1 MAKIIPPLTQQAIRN
16 AQKSIAERSIPKDGA
31 RVELRDGACPGL
43 VLRMGR
49 TGAVWSLILQMPSQ
63 RIRIPLGDY
72 PAVGIPAAR
81 ARAAHAR
88 DDAGRYPGAVNAPAA
103 QSDLPDALRRRH
115 TFERVIGL
123 YSHDPGRTQS
133 WTDGERRVRS
143 VFHRMLPVPANTITT
158 QELQRIV
165 DAHAS
170 RSSAAAAVR
179 YVRPLLRWA
188 RKRGYVRHDL
198 DERDLEPPSFV
209 ATRERVLSEV
219 ELRAI
224 LKTLTYEGYD
234 GAARFM
240 LATGARK
247 GEVCGAVWGEVRR
260 GEREWTIPGV
270 RRKNG
275 RELVVPLSEYALDV
289 IDGMVLA
296 RERAGEGALD
306 GVMFQGVRGAA
317 LANWDRWQ
325 KEFFKRSG
333 TSGWHRHDLR
343 RTVATV
349 AGNLGAAPHVV
360 EIILGHADP
369 HSSLA
374 SVYNKSRYLPEH
386 LQALE
391 RVGEYLRSIA
401 G

>member
-16 AQKSIAERSIPKDGA
+16 AQRHVASSISETNA

-43 VLRMGR
+43 VLRVGR
-49 TGAVWSLILQMPSQ
+49 TGAVWSLILQRPSQ
-63 RIRIPLGDY
+63 RLRIPLGGY

-81 ARAAHAR
+81 IRAAHAR
-88 DDAGRYPGAVNAPAA
+88 DDAGRYPGALAAPVA
-103 QSDLPDALRRRH
+103 QSDLVEAFRRRD

-123 YSHDPGRTQS
+123 FSYSSGRTQS
-133 WTDGERRVRS
+133 WADGERRVRS
-143 VFHRMLPVPANTITT
+143 VFHKLLSVPANTITT
-158 QELQRIV
+158 QELQRLV
-165 DAHAS
+165 DAHPS

-209 ATRERVLSEV
+209 STRERVLSDV
-219 ELRAI
+219 ELRAV

-234 GAARFM
+234 AAARFV

-247 GEVCGAVWGEVRR
+247 GEVCGAVWGEVNL
-260 GEREWTIPGV
+260 EKREWAIPGE

-275 RELVVPLSEYALDV
+275 RALVVPLSAYAIDV
-289 IDGMVLA
+289 IEGVVLA
-296 RERAGEGALD
+296 RAGEGAQTSND
-306 GVMFQGVRGAA
+306 VMFQGVRGAG
-317 LANWDRWQ
+317 LSNWDRWQ

-349 AGNLGAAPHVV
+349 AGNLGAAPHIV

-386 LQALE
+386 LEVLE
-391 RVGEYLRSIA
+391 RVGEYLRSI
-401 G
+401 GG